1 MNIKNL
7 LHAAA
12 LASGLFSASFASA
25 SPAKDNAVSS
35 NTESYS
41 APTPLKIVTP
51 SGIPRRFQN
60 ETIRLSLTVDAM
72 GRPRNIHLLSE
83 RDPALARHLLPVVA
97 QWTFTPAIRNG
108 RPVSSDIVLP
118 IELVDQSAS

>member
-1 MNIKNL
+1 MNLKNL
-7 LHAAA
+7 LYAVA
-12 LASGLFSASFASA
+12 LAGGLLSSSLASA
-25 SPAKDNAVSS
+25 SPAKNTAV
-35 NTESYS
+35 TTDAGLYS

-60 ETIRLSLTVDAM
+60 ETIRLSLTVDDT
-72 GRPRNIHLLSE
+72 GRPRNIHLLSQ
-83 RDPALARHLLPVVA
+83 RDPALVRHLLPVVA

-108 RPVSSDIVLP
+108 QPVSSEIVLP